1 MLINNRLWKQEEVCK
16 QLIEM
21 TNELQDKV
29 IQTNQSILNILFKD
43 RWLALDFKYNCITLH
58 THFSNY
64 RPEAGAYPPIIHYL
78 TNRKPWGLYE
88 RSIYRDVWW
97 YYNAQDWSDMSE
109 LTSYL
114 TKKQVRQ
121 YTGIQHSALVYTF
134 SSDLRNM
141 AYLIENLPNV
151 KFYIAAPVMVAES
164 ITALLAYPNISVL
177 SDIAG
182 QPSLVESLIERC
194 DFLLDINADFEVDG
208 IIGRFQQAGKPV
220 FAFESVAHG
229 EQGQFLYDNRILKRW
244 L

>member
-1 MLINNRLWKQEEVCK
+1 
-16 QLIEM
+16 
-21 TNELQDKV
+21 
-29 IQTNQSILNILFKD
+29 
-43 RWLALDFKYNCITLH
+43 
-58 THFSNY
+58 
-64 RPEAGAYPPIIHYL
+64 
-78 TNRKPWGLYE
+78 
-88 RSIYRDVWW
+88 
-97 YYNAQDWSDMSE
+97 MSE

-194 DFLLDINADFEVDG
+194 DFLLDINAESLV
-208 IIGRFQQAGKPV
+208 V
-220 FAFESVAHG
+220 FNKLGNQYLLLKVLLMGSKDSSFMT
-229 EQGQFLYDNRILKRW
+229 NRILKRW

>member
-1 MLINNRLWKQEEVCK
+1 
-16 QLIEM
+16 
-21 TNELQDKV
+21 
-29 IQTNQSILNILFKD
+29 
-43 RWLALDFKYNCITLH
+43 
-58 THFSNY
+58 
-64 RPEAGAYPPIIHYL
+64 
-78 TNRKPWGLYE
+78 
-88 RSIYRDVWW
+88 
-97 YYNAQDWSDMSE
+97 
-109 LTSYL
+109 
-114 TKKQVRQ
+114 
-121 YTGIQHSALVYTF
+121 
-134 SSDLRNM
+134 M

-229 EQGQFLYDNRILKRW
+229 EQGQFLYDQSNPEEMVIAIEAFCQNEELPVKKNLILSESNRYSAES
-244 L
+244 